1 MKTKTKMGFGGNN
14 NSARRP
20 RVTVVEKASG
30 KLPGFSAQEKDTY
43 AKLVEHDR
51 IHTTGCAPHY
61 KTLIQQ
67 AITQYQSNLRAA
79 SLATNRLKKKQLT
92 ARAKNTFES
101 SRQVAAKFALD
112 CVQGNVTVPST
123 VRVGARPAR
132 KIPLISRAIAVEAGT
147 VAPTDFDLPVPPT
160 EAEFQPSTET
170 VPSVEDLP
178 IMPEEVVIEEESFFQ
193 ENKRLVLIGG
203 AVAAGLVA
211 LLILRR

>member
-1 MKTKTKMGFGGNN
+1 MK
-14 NSARRP
+14 SAA
-20 RVTVVEKASG
+20 TVV
-30 KLPGFSAQEKDTY
+30 LPT
-43 AKLVEHDR
+43 
-51 IHTTGCAPHY
+51 
-61 KTLIQQ
+61 
-67 AITQYQSNLRAA
+67 
-79 SLATNRLKKKQLT
+79 KKK
-92 ARAKNTFES
+92 K
-101 SRQVAAKFALD
+101 KFGPKQKGRRVL
-112 CVQGNVTVPST
+112 VVPSQPV
-123 VRVGARPAR
+123 VRLGARPAR